1 MFFIKFFSIFLVPVT
16 NPFFVWIRIRIKI
29 RSGSESG
36 TKFQILDPDPYQ
48 RKPLRIRN
56 TGTGTYSPYSGRTGR
71 AVAPCPRS
79 RLSPGRSCPVGGG
92 QRSPGWWPAAPA
104 GPARSGSSG
113 HCTRAAGTRR
123 SAHQPSRQGTI
134 PDTVKL
140 TYFKKILSVPSMLLI
155 STPSS
160 NFVTHLLNF

>member
-16 NPFFVWIRIRIKI
+16 NPFLSGSGSVLKFGLDPNPERNFRSWIRIRIK
-29 RSGSESG
+29 
-36 TKFQILDPDPYQ
+36 K
-48 RKPLRIRN
+48 KPLRICN

-123 SAHQPSRQGTI
+123 SAHQPSQQGTI
-134 PDTVKL
+134 PDT
-140 TYFKKILSVPSMLLI
+140 T
-155 STPSS
+155 
-160 NFVTHLLNF
+160 N